1 VSEDLSESGKK
12 FFTCGRDD
20 AEPNNKRDFVF
31 DKGLLWGA
39 TARRLLTIG
48 PLPAMDAEAAP
59 ERKGLRVGYLRVSAL
74 DQKEVR
80 QLDGME
86 LDKRFTDKV
95 SGRDR
100 NRPGLERMIEFVREG
115 DTVFCH
121 SMDRL
126 ARNQDDLRLL
136 VKKLTGKGVKVCF
149 VKESLTFTGED
160 SPMANLLL
168 SVMGAIAEFE
178 RELIKERQREG
189 IALAK
194 KAGVYKGRKRTLT
207 AEQAVLVH
215 KVLFPASRPA
225 RSRRE
230 SAEDA
235 GLSTACGL
243 IP

>member
-1 VSEDLSESGKK
+1 M
-12 FFTCGRDD
+12 
-20 AEPNNKRDFVF
+20 KRSRKSIRTKVQEAPVRR
-31 DKGLLWGA
+31 GLQ
-39 TARRLLTIG
+39 
-48 PLPAMDAEAAP
+48 
-59 ERKGLRVGYLRVSAL
+59 VGYLRVSAL

-80 QLDGME
+80 QLDGMD

-100 NRPGLERMIEFVREG
+100 NRPGLEQMIDFVREG
-115 DTVFCH
+115 DTVLCH

-126 ARNQDDLRLL
+126 ARNLDDLRLL

-194 KAGVYKGRKRTLT
+194 KRGAYRGRKRTLT
-207 AEQAVLVH
+207 AAQAV
-215 KVLFPASRPA
+215 VLLQRISAGESKTKLAKELGVSRNTVYMYLG
-225 RSRRE
+225 R
-230 SAEDA
+230 
-235 GLSTACGL
+235 GGN
-243 IP
+243 